1 MHWADFHFIRPWWL
15 LALVPVALLVVLLCK
30 RRAAGSGW
38 DGLISS
44 SIMPRLMVGRDERL
58 ARAPIVLL
66 GFAWL
71 LAVTALAGPTWER
84 QPQALYRASLDQVIV
99 LDLSPSMTGT
109 DIAPS
114 RLARARFAISDVLA
128 QTTEGRTA
136 LVVFGAEH
144 HVVTP
149 LTDDAAT
156 VEQLLRSLSVDVLPV
171 AGDLAASALRAALQL
186 LAAASSRA
194 AHVILMSDGVGDPAE
209 SIAAAIELRGAGAKL
224 SVIGIGIERESQ
236 LRELARSGGGAY
248 QPLGQ
253 LGGEGRGSP
262 ALGLEAVAG
271 FTQTPGRELT
281 ADLWAEKGAWL
292 LLPLLLVAALGY
304 RRGWL
309 VVLAIALFQHPQDA
323 MAFDWDD
330 LWLTPNQQAKRL
342 LESGQASQAA
352 ELFADP
358 QWQATARYQS
368 GEFDKAAEQFA
379 VSNAAYNRANA
390 LARAGK
396 LQEAIGSYDEAL
408 AAQPDDEDARFN
420 RELLQKL
427 LQQQQQQQQQSG
439 DQQEPEQGQKEQEQ
453 GKEQS
458 PQSQQQAGQQQPQN
472 DQQPSNQSAGNQ
484 SKAQQDESQ
493 GQAGQP
499 QDSQQESSATGDE
512 QQDAQQQAKDDVAPQ
527 SANAPDPKQASGP
540 VPEPEQPAQQQQ
552 QRGDSLARATTEKEL
567 ALEQWLRQ
575 VPDDPGGLLRRKF
588 MLEHLQR
595 RKEPGTP

>member
-1 MHWADFHFIRPWWL
+1 MQWADFHFIRPWWL
-15 LALVPVALLVVLLCK
+15 LALIPAVLLVVLLCK

-38 DGLISS
+38 DGLIAS

-71 LAVTALAGPTWER
+71 LAVIALAGPTWER
-84 QPQALYRASLDQVIV
+84 QPQAMYRASLDQVVV
-99 LDLSPSMTGT
+99 LDLSPSMNGT

-114 RLARARFAISDVLA
+114 RLARARFAISDLLA
-128 QTTEGRTA
+128 QTREGRTA

-156 VEQLLRSLSVDVLPV
+156 VEQLLRALSVDVLPV
-171 AGDLAASALRAALQL
+171 SGDRAASALRAALQL
-186 LAAASSRA
+186 LAAATSRA
-194 AHVILMSDGVGDPAE
+194 AHVILLSDGVGDPAE
-209 SIAAAIELRGAGAKL
+209 SIAAAIEVRATGARL
-224 SVIGIGIERESQ
+224 SVIGIGTDRESQ

-248 QPLGQ
+248 QQLGQ
-253 LGGEGRGSP
+253 LGPLDGEGRRSP
-262 ALGLEAVAG
+262 ALELEAEAG
-271 FTQTPGRELT
+271 FSQTAGRELT

-309 VVLAIALFQHPQDA
+309 VVLVVALFQHPQDA

-342 LESGQASQAA
+342 LESGQAQQAA

-358 QWQATARYQS
+358 QWQATARYRS

-379 VSNAAYNRANA
+379 ASNAAYNRANA

-396 LQEAIGSYDEAL
+396 LQEAINSYDEAL

-420 RELLQKL
+420 RDLLQK
-427 LQQQQQQQQQSG
+427 
-439 DQQEPEQGQKEQEQ
+439 
-453 GKEQS
+453 
-458 PQSQQQAGQQQPQN
+458 
-472 DQQPSNQSAGNQ
+472 
-484 SKAQQDESQ
+484 
-493 GQAGQP
+493 
-499 QDSQQESSATGDE
+499 
-512 QQDAQQQAKDDVAPQ
+512 
-527 SANAPDPKQASGP
+527 
-540 VPEPEQPAQQQQ
+540 
-552 QRGDSLARATTEKEL
+552 
-567 ALEQWLRQ
+567 
-575 VPDDPGGLLRRKF
+575 
-588 MLEHLQR
+588 
-595 RKEPGTP
+595 TPR